1 MNLMQHKLAIVTTHP
16 IQYYAPLFRLLHKQG
31 IVAIKV
37 FYTYEKVEQV
47 FDNGFGKSFSWDIP
61 LLDGYDYTFV
71 SNNGN
76 TNKGFWDVTNPTL
89 NKEIEQ
95 WEATAV
101 LVFGWNFKS
110 HLSVLRY
117 FKGKIPVLFRGDS
130 TLLDE
135 VGGVKK
141 ILRRALLS
149 WVYKHIDTALYVGNA
164 NKEYYQF
171 CGLKKQQLVFA
182 PHAIDNERFAQLT
195 TTQTTF
201 IEQTL
206 TSLGIT
212 VNDTTLV
219 FCGKFQP
226 KKNPLLL
233 VEAIKKIAN
242 PAIHLMMVGN
252 GELETTLKETAKGCN
267 NIHFLPFQNQSLMPA
282 IYRLGQVFCLPSS
295 GPGETW
301 GLAVNEAMAC
311 SRTVL
316 VCNKCGCATNLVQ
329 DGVNGYVF
337 ESGNEAQLI
346 ETIENLH
353 NKKNQLPT
361 MGKASYIAIQD
372 WSFEN
377 IAKTIYTVCQ
387 KKG

>member
-31 IVAIKV
+31 NVAIKV

-61 LLDGYDYTFV
+61 LLNGYEYSFV

-95 WEATAV
+95 WGATAV

-135 VGGVKK
+135 AGGIKK
-141 ILRRALLS
+141 ILRRALLT
-149 WVYKHIDTALYVGNA
+149 WVYKNIDIALYVGNA
-164 NKEYYQF
+164 NKAYYEF
-171 CGLKKQQLVFA
+171 CGLKEHQLVFA

-195 TTQTTF
+195 PTQKTF
-201 IEQTL
+201 IEETQ
-206 TSLGIT
+206 TSLGT
-212 VNDTTLV
+212 TAYDTTLV

-233 VEAIKKIAN
+233 VEAVKKMAN
-242 PAIHLMMVGN
+242 PTIHLIMVGN
-252 GELETTLKETAKGCN
+252 GELETTLKEAAKSCN

-282 IYRLGQVFCLPSS
+282 VYRLGDIFCLPSQ

-311 SRTVL
+311 SRAVL
-316 VCNKCGCATNLVQ
+316 VSNKCGCATNLVE

-337 ESGNEAQLI
+337 ESGNEQDL
-346 ETIENLH
+346 T
-353 NKKNQLPT
+353 NKITLL
-361 MGKASYIAIQD
+361 IQD
-372 WSFEN
+372 KIALQKMGLTSFDIVQNWSFEN
-377 IAKTIYTVCQ
+377 ICTAIEGVLKN
-387 KKG
+387 